1 MRRRE
6 FIAGLAGAVA
16 AWPER
21 GGVSST
27 HPPELRLPRGRAWS
41 KKVVLQCKMRGQ
53 TSSSKIELMPRLGW
67 SAPLT
72 RSIEVKD
79 GPTLRT
85 LNDARAYMLDHLP
98 EDAQARHSWQ
108 KAAELLLA
116 AADGL
121 DDVGAATGQVELAL
135 FLQLPKD

>member
-1 MRRRE
+1 M
-6 FIAGLAGAVA
+6 
-16 AWPER
+16 
-21 GGVSST
+21 
-27 HPPELRLPRGRAWS
+27 
-41 KKVVLQCKMRGQ
+41 QCKMRGQ
-53 TSSSKIELMPRLGW
+53 TSSSKIGLMPRLGW

-72 RSIEVKD
+72 RSIQVKD

-121 DDVGAATGQVELAL
+121 DDVGAATGQVELAI
-135 FLQLPKD
+135 FLQAQVGAAKD

>member
-1 MRRRE
+1 M
-6 FIAGLAGAVA
+6 V
-16 AWPER
+16 
-21 GGVSST
+21 GG
-27 HPPELRLPRGRAWS
+27 
-41 KKVVLQCKMRGQ
+41 
-53 TSSSKIELMPRLGW
+53 LMPRLGW
-67 SAPLT
+67 SARLT
-72 RSIEVKD
+72 RSIQVKD

-85 LNDARAYMLDHLP
+85 LNDAREYMLDHLP
-98 EDAQARHSWQ
+98 EGDQARASWQ

>member
-1 MRRRE
+1 M
-6 FIAGLAGAVA
+6 
-16 AWPER
+16 
-21 GGVSST
+21 
-27 HPPELRLPRGRAWS
+27 
-41 KKVVLQCKMRGQ
+41 
-53 TSSSKIELMPRLGW
+53 ELMPRLGW

-72 RSIEVKD
+72 RPIQVKD
-79 GPTLRT
+79 GTTLRT

-121 DDVGAATGQVELAL
+121 DDVGAATGQVELAI
-135 FLQLPKD
+135 FQQAQVGAAKD